1 MIRPISLF
9 LLIGIL
15 VANHASA
22 ATHQLNII
30 WLMFFLLLVPII
42 SIATVQVAK
51 QAKVVQ
57 LFATCA
63 VLLSW
68 FAAVYF
74 FSWAIFVQQL
84 TQNMLFV
91 EDFFVVIPAIFWLL
105 VLWFVTSPSSNRMSW
120 VSHRFRLDI
129 FLLLAPV
136 FFLFAVS
143 DVVVLCGVSEENVGI
158 IELLVCLLL
167 LAFAP
172 FFISKILSAKPM
184 SNYELCSSISD
195 IGKMAGVR
203 RANILVWNTHN
214 RIMNALAIGVIFQPK
229 TIVLTDKLIANLTQ
243 QELLSVTAHEFGH
256 HKYWHIPFLLFT
268 TITVIIWSNKILLFL
283 GVDMSG
289 EFVFVLQCALMVVA
303 IILVS
308 RMFEKQADAYAA
320 VALSAASGSDS
331 VTPEGAS
338 SLASALGAIAQTQ
351 CINPSRKDLL
361 HGSIALRQ
369 CNLQALVGCSF
380 SGIPINKRVFFLKIG
395 LVASFLIG
403 IFI

>member
-9 LLIGIL
+9 LLIGLL

-22 ATHQLNII
+22 GMHQPKLI
-30 WLMFFLLLVPII
+30 WLMFFLLILPII
-42 SIATVQVAK
+42 FIATVQAAK
-51 QAKVVQ
+51 QAKAIT
-57 LFATCA
+57 LFATFA

-68 FAAVYF
+68 FVAVYF
-74 FSWAIFVQQL
+74 FSWAILVQKL

-105 VLWFVTSPSSNRMSW
+105 VLWFVTSPISNRMSW

-129 FLLLAPV
+129 FLLMAPV

-143 DVVVLCGVSEENVGI
+143 DVAVLCGVSEENVEI
-158 IELLVCLLL
+158 IELLAFLVL
-167 LAFAP
+167 LASAP
-172 FFISKILSAKPM
+172 FFMAKILSAKPM
-184 SNYELCSSISD
+184 SNYELRSSISD

-203 RANILVWNTHN
+203 RSNILVWNTHN

-243 QELLSVTAHEFGH
+243 QELRSVTAHEFGH
-256 HKYWHIPFLLFT
+256 HKYWHIPFLILT
-268 TITVIIWSNKILLFL
+268 TITVMVLSSKVLLLMGFDI
-283 GVDMSG
+283 GG
-289 EFVFVLQCALMVVA
+289 GFVFISQLVLMVLA

-308 RMFEKQADAYAA
+308 RIFEKQADAYAA

-338 SLASALGAIAQTQ
+338 ALASALGAIAQTQ

-361 HGSIALRQ
+361 HGSITSRQ
-369 CNLQALVGCSF
+369 RDIQALVGCSF
-380 SGIPINKRVFFLKIG
+380 SGIPINKQVFFLKIG
-395 LVASFLIG
+395 LVVFFLLG
-403 IFI
+403 ILI